1 MREEGLFRTKIFG
14 GFNKK
19 DVFEYFDTLKSQIQD
34 ENSDLIEKSSKQT
47 EEIEQDKQK
56 ISELESKVNIL
67 QKNAE
72 DLEQENK
79 KLLETIEEI
88 KQNNLKISELE
99 SKNSSLTAEL
109 FKVNSQL
116 IEENKY
122 KSHCNELSR
131 KIIKIESEMLVKD
144 SKIKKMQDDFQNL
157 ITKLKELPELD
168 EDMMI
173 NAKDSITTL
182 AQILGSANILI
193 EAVTDL
199 KKEINKD

>member
-47 EEIEQDKQK
+47 EEIEQDKQ
-56 ISELESKVNIL
+56 
-67 QKNAE
+67 
-72 DLEQENK
+72 
-79 KLLETIEEI
+79 
-88 KQNNLKISELE
+88 KISELE